1 MNHLAASSTSRFIPY
16 LLILNLVLAFA
27 LLSTLASDAEAKRN
41 QKHKANA
48 DRHRR
53 ILRAD
58 NPLNDSSRSGN
69 IHSRKYLDK
78 NYSRGYFRKDYWQ
91 GYRGKRIPQGYQ
103 GKRVGQGNQGKR
115 VPQGYQG
122 KRVGQGYQ
130 VDGYSRRRD
139 NQLRWRRSS
148 PPAKRSPYARKSSTL
163 WKRTPSVK
171 TRTKSLSPGDFGA
184 RTEPNLNSSYITPNF
199 GSAPTTTYSNPYG
212 SNPFGTS
219 NDNSQ
224 KDDSG
229 TSSKTPDWFNYSLIA
244 PDWSGNN

>member
-1 MNHLAASSTSRFIPY
+1 MKYLAASSTSRFIPY

-58 NPLNDSSRSGN
+58 NPLNDSSRPGY
-69 IHSRKYLDK
+69 IYSRKYLNK
-78 NYSRGYFRKDYWQ
+78 NYLRGYYKQDNW
-91 GYRGKRIPQGYQ
+91 QGYQ
-103 GKRVGQGNQGKR
+103 GKRVGQGYQGKR

-122 KRVGQGYQ
+122 KRVRQGYQ
-130 VDGYSRRRD
+130 VDGYSRRRG

-171 TRTKSLSPGDFGA
+171 TRTKSLSPGAFGA

-219 NDNSQ
+219 NNDSQ
-224 KDDSG
+224 KDSSG
-229 TSSKTPDWFNYSLIA
+229 TSPETPAWPNYSLIA
-244 PDWSGNN
+244 PGWSGNN